1 MTDDA
6 IQRTLGRIEAR
17 LDEVIRRFAAHDTAS
32 AELATRVGRLERWRS
47 YQTGAIAVLTFLVAA
62 ALKFFKTT

>member
-1 MTDDA
+1 MPEDE

-32 AELATRVGRLERWRS
+32 AELAARVGRLERWRS
-47 YQTGAIAVLTFLVAA
+47 YQTGAIAVLTFIVAA
-62 ALKFFKTT
+62 ALKYLKT